1 MICCFIAISV
11 SYGQIPKQIYKS
23 DSSKT
28 EGFNYVIPSLNM
40 EKAKDTETVVV
51 ILNGFL
57 ESPYSVFF
65 ESDLVEA
72 FDKAGYTTIIP
83 VLSKS
88 NDGLYLIDAYIKKV
102 HTLITD
108 YLLEKKLPKD
118 SKIILGGFS
127 LGGTRAIKT
136 YIHNLASSDQL
147 NITHVFAIDPPLDF
161 RRFLTAEKKS
171 NHLELTPI
179 LANETDPQRL
189 DRYIDSIS
197 IFNYEK
203 LENFNTSLFKNIK
216 LRIYNEPD
224 LDWQFNHRNRNL
236 MDLNL
241 IDQSILTNHLKS
253 IFPDADVE
261 LILSKIKG
269 LRRQTNQRN
278 PHSWNIV
285 DTHELV
291 KWLSP

>member
-88 NDGLYLIDAYIKKV
+88 NDGLYLTDAYIKKV

-108 YLLEKKLPKD
+108 YLLEKK
-118 SKIILGGFS
+118 
-127 LGGTRAIKT
+127 
-136 YIHNLASSDQL
+136 
-147 NITHVFAIDPPLDF
+147 IT
-161 RRFLTAEKKS
+161 
-171 NHLELTPI
+171 
-179 LANETDPQRL
+179 QG
-189 DRYIDSIS
+189 
-197 IFNYEK
+197 
-203 LENFNTSLFKNIK
+203 
-216 LRIYNEPD
+216 
-224 LDWQFNHRNRNL
+224 Q
-236 MDLNL
+236 
-241 IDQSILTNHLKS
+241 
-253 IFPDADVE
+253 
-261 LILSKIKG
+261 
-269 LRRQTNQRN
+269 
-278 PHSWNIV
+278 
-285 DTHELV
+285 
-291 KWLSP
+291 